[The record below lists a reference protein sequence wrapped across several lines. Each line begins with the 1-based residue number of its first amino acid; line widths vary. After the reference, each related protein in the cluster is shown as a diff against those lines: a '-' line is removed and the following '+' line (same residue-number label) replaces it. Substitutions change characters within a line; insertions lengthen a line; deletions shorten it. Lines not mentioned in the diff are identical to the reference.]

1 VLAIAPAQDTQAGLE
16 RRAADAFAKN
26 DCAAASRLYTA
37 ALDLARASGQSA
49 KSAFYDRRIGICAYR
64 AGDMDGALTAYRN
77 GLAAADAA
85 KDHDMLFENLH
96 GSVLSLRHLGRLTEA
111 TNGAQRELA
120 IAEECGHVQHVSR
133 ALANSALLSTDMGQ
147 TARAQQYYERLLG
160 FARANHDTAGVELA
174 NENLA
179 LVYGALGDPET
190 GIRHLKDALAQVPP
204 NDILA
209 QGRYES
215 NLGMMLKLAGR
226 LSEAQTYYEAA
237 LRHTARPD
245 AWRNREAVAYNMGM
259 LEVDLGNLPAA
270 KKYLEES
277 LKAIG
282 GGRDLHVEAQV
293 RAALAEVLL
302 DLKQTA
308 EAAAAAR
315 EAVAIARRA
324 GSPAALFPALAAL
337 GRAEEASGKSAE
349 AGAAL
354 EEAAEIV
361 EALRAGAAGDPAALE
376 ATLKQGYSVYQA
388 IVGHLLAAG
397 RVEDALVWAEK
408 AKARVLNDL
417 LLKGGLDERS
427 VMSDDERREERLLYG
442 KVARAAADR
451 KRSAAAIGE
460 LETFR
465 RRLYARHPELAL
477 QRADFGAAGPAQW
490 RSLLPDARAALLE
503 FFQLREGAALF
514 VVRQQGVRVVRL
526 KTGAAALAAE
536 VRRFREQVAAR
547 DVNYTARARSL
558 FAALIEP
565 AKAELDGTAGW
576 IISPDGALWELPF
589 QTLIAPDGKHL
600 LETHAIS
607 YTPSL
612 TALWEIRRR
621 HANVA
626 PAPLEV
632 LAVGNPGLAA
642 AEEEAR
648 QVAGLYS
655 PQQALVLTGADA
667 SQERFREQAP
677 RAAVI
682 HIATHAELNAANPMY
697 STLALNPGT
706 LPAAEILR
714 MPLHARLAVLSA
726 CETARGKTAQGSEL
740 LGMGWALTGA
750 GAAASVVSQWKVDSA
765 ATASLMVAFHR
776 NLRKPLPPAEALRRA
791 ALEVRALPG
800 DHNPF
805 YWAGFLVLGDGYR

>member
-1 VLAIAPAQDTQAGLE
+1 
-16 RRAADAFAKN
+16 
-26 DCAAASRLYTA
+26 
-37 ALDLARASGQSA
+37 
-49 KSAFYDRRIGICAYR
+49 
-64 AGDMDGALTAYRN
+64 
-77 GLAAADAA
+77 
-85 KDHDMLFENLH
+85 
-96 GSVLSLRHLGRLTEA
+96 
-111 TNGAQRELA
+111 
-120 IAEECGHVQHVSR
+120 
-133 ALANSALLSTDMGQ
+133 
-147 TARAQQYYERLLG
+147 
-160 FARANHDTAGVELA
+160 
-174 NENLA
+174 
-179 LVYGALGDPET
+179 
-190 GIRHLKDALAQVPP
+190 
-204 NDILA
+204 
-209 QGRYES
+209 
-215 NLGMMLKLAGR
+215 
-226 LSEAQTYYEAA
+226 
-237 LRHTARPD
+237 
-245 AWRNREAVAYNMGM
+245 
-259 LEVDLGNLPAA
+259 
-270 KKYLEES
+270 
-277 LKAIG
+277 
-282 GGRDLHVEAQV
+282 
-293 RAALAEVLL
+293 
-302 DLKQTA
+302 
-308 EAAAAAR
+308 
-315 EAVAIARRA
+315 
-324 GSPAALFPALAAL
+324 
-337 GRAEEASGKSAE
+337 
-349 AGAAL
+349 
-354 EEAAEIV
+354 
-361 EALRAGAAGDPAALE
+361 
-376 ATLKQGYSVYQA
+376 
-388 IVGHLLAAG
+388 
-397 RVEDALVWAEK
+397 
-408 AKARVLNDL
+408 
-417 LLKGGLDERS
+417 
-427 VMSDDERREERLLYG
+427 
-442 KVARAAADR
+442 
-451 KRSAAAIGE
+451 
-460 LETFR
+460 
-465 RRLYARHPELAL
+465 
-477 QRADFGAAGPAQW
+477 
-490 RSLLPDARAALLE
+490 
-503 FFQLREGAALF
+503 
-514 VVRQQGVRVVRL
+514 VRVVRL

-558 FAALIEP
+558 FATLIEP
-565 AKAELDGTAGW
+565 AKAELAGTTSW

-805 YWAGFLVLGDGYR
+805 YWAGFLVLGDGFR